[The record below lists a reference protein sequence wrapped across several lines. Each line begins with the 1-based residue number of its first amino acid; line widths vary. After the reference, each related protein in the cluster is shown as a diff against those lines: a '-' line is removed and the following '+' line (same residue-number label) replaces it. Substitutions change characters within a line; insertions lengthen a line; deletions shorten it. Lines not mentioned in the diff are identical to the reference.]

1 MPTLVRLERPPKLFP
16 GESAPVH
23 HHVIRT
29 AELSLLAPD
38 EPPGGLVSMD
48 DPPGPVRV
56 RLEVAAGDLLL
67 GAVPDEGDQL
77 PDVGVMGAEH
87 GKVVTLCD
95 PGLLELDLD
104 ARRCPPDPVLEL
116 MEPAVSVR
124 HLDGLRRFRQL
135 GITGERRHA
144 PVRTAVAERHPAEG
158 DAGTGGA
165 AVLAQIRVHGARLGA
180 MDAKEQRSMLRSAV
194 YRGDGRAVVALAPR
208 APGSDDALQLLGDG
222 LAAALAQDLEGAAE
236 LALACAGALRERG
249 FYGDDDLADH
259 LEALAG
265 KRAPLPLVALP
276 VDLDDLATVLE
287 GDPIDG
293 GGRIDR
299 RTGEVWH
306 RAAVEYAREIGEE
319 DEESAEDPERWLW
332 VGCEGSHEAY
342 RDMELFIGTVADP
355 ERADRLAIAIDGR
368 GAFRRFKDVLGRWP
382 GEIERWY
389 AFSEERQRGRARAWL
404 AGAGYCVEPA
414 GRLRPE
420 G

>member
-1 MPTLVRLERPPKLFP
+1 
-16 GESAPVH
+16 
-23 HHVIRT
+23 
-29 AELSLLAPD
+29 
-38 EPPGGLVSMD
+38 
-48 DPPGPVRV
+48 
-56 RLEVAAGDLLL
+56 
-67 GAVPDEGDQL
+67 
-77 PDVGVMGAEH
+77 
-87 GKVVTLCD
+87 
-95 PGLLELDLD
+95 
-104 ARRCPPDPVLEL
+104 
-116 MEPAVSVR
+116 
-124 HLDGLRRFRQL
+124 
-135 GITGERRHA
+135 
-144 PVRTAVAERHPAEG
+144 
-158 DAGTGGA
+158 
-165 AVLAQIRVHGARLGA
+165 

-208 APGSDDALQLLGDG
+208 APGPYDALQLLGDG

-236 LALACAGALRERG
+236 LALACVGALRERG

-287 GDPIDG
+287 GDPIDS

-299 RTGEVWH
+299 QTGEVWH

>member
-1 MPTLVRLERPPKLFP
+1 
-16 GESAPVH
+16 
-23 HHVIRT
+23 
-29 AELSLLAPD
+29 
-38 EPPGGLVSMD
+38 
-48 DPPGPVRV
+48 
-56 RLEVAAGDLLL
+56 
-67 GAVPDEGDQL
+67 
-77 PDVGVMGAEH
+77 
-87 GKVVTLCD
+87 
-95 PGLLELDLD
+95 
-104 ARRCPPDPVLEL
+104 
-116 MEPAVSVR
+116 
-124 HLDGLRRFRQL
+124 
-135 GITGERRHA
+135 
-144 PVRTAVAERHPAEG
+144 
-158 DAGTGGA
+158 
-165 AVLAQIRVHGARLGA
+165 
-180 MDAKEQRSMLRSAV
+180 MDAKEQKSILRSAV

-222 LAAALAQDLEGAAE
+222 LGAALAQDLEGAAD

-249 FYGDDDLADH
+249 FYGDGDLADH

-299 RTGEVWH
+299 QTGEVWH
-306 RAAVEYAREIGEE
+306 RAAVEYAREIDEE

-332 VGCEGSHEAY
+332 VGCEGSHEGY
-342 RDMELFIGTVADP
+342 RDMELFIETVADP

-404 AGAGYCVEPA
+404 AGVGYCVEPA
-414 GRLRPE
+414 VRPRPE